1 MARQYIKVFF
11 DWGEATAELTYEEK
25 GRLIDAMIA
34 YAQGQP
40 FEMEGNERFVFPA
53 FRLQI
58 NRDAEAY
65 EATIS
70 RNRENGS
77 KGGRPKKN
85 PENPVGF
92 SETQPNPENPVGFSE
107 TQKSQDKDKDKDK
120 DKDEEE
126 DNIYTAS
133 AAGDDRPDFNTIEAY
148 ASSNLTT
155 LSPGNMQELGSFKA
169 DLSEKLI
176 RYAIDES
183 CAAGKRSWAYVRKI
197 LYRYVEDG
205 IKTIGEAKQR
215 PQQPKQPTTAIK
227 WG

>member
-1 MARQYIKVFF
+1 
-11 DWGEATAELTYEEK
+11 
-25 GRLIDAMIA
+25 MIA

-107 TQKSQDKDKDKDK
+107 TQKSQDKDKDK
-120 DKDEEE
+120 EE
-126 DNIYTAS
+126 DKEEDKNNIYIAS
-133 AAGDDRPDFNTIEAY
+133 AAGDDRPDFNAVEVY
-148 ASSNLTT
+148 AANNLAA
-155 LSPGNMQELGSFKA
+155 LSPGNVQDLAAFKTELP
-169 DLSEKLI
+169 EELI
-176 RYAIDES
+176 RYAIDEA
-183 CAAGKRSWAYVRKI
+183 CAAGKRTWGYVRAI
-197 LYRYVEDG
+197 LLRYFDDG
-205 IKTIGEAKQR
+205 VRTVGEAKQR
-215 PQQPKQPTTAIK
+215 GRKPQQSAVAYDRDPVDLDNLYPE
-227 WG
+227 